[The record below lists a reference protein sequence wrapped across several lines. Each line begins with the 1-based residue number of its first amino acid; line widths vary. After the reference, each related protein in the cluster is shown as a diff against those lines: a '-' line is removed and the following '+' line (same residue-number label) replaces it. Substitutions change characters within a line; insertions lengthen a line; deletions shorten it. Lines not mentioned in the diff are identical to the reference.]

1 MRTSNYRTRN
11 ADDVPYF
18 NIRHNFFKN
27 SFFPSAVIEWNKL
40 DSRLRKVKSFTDFK
54 KNILS
59 FIRPKANSVFNCNSS
74 KGLKFV
80 TRLRLGLSH
89 LREHKFKHS
98 FQDSINPLCSCSL
111 DVESTIHYFL
121 HCPLFTIERHT
132 LLNTISQTDNKL
144 LDSKESNLIQH
155 LLFADLSRDT
165 KTSTEILNAA
175 VSYVLTTERFDER
188 LF

>member
-1 MRTSNYRTRN
+1 MRTHNYRTRK

-27 SFFPSAVIEWNKL
+27 SFFPSAIIEWNKL
-40 DSRLRKVKSFTDFK
+40 HSRLRKGKSFTDFK
-54 KNILS
+54 TNILS
-59 FIRPKANSVFNCNSS
+59 FIRPKANNEFNCNSS

-89 LREHKFKHS
+89 LREHKSKHS
-98 FQDSINPLCSCSL
+98 FQDYINPLCSCSL

-121 HCPLFTIERHT
+121 HCPQFTIERHT

-144 LDSKESNLIQH
+144 LESNESNLIQH
-155 LLFADLSRDT
+155 LLFGDPSKDT
-165 KTSTEILNAA
+165 ETNTEILNAT
-175 VSYVLTTERFDER
+175 VNYVLTTKRFDER